1 MNNYFKMSSKDDF
14 LSWEELDLDELLGD
28 YTDDDFYST
37 DISSSSS
44 NNDSE
49 CAATADIEIA
59 VQRTTES
66 DRTMTEMTTE
76 HVPPKSSKVRHSFV
90 YDCPVCGRELRSVS
104 GFRGHVMKQ
113 HQSFNLKGNVLFIKS
128 HN

>member
-44 NNDSE
+44 NNGS
-49 CAATADIEIA
+49 
-59 VQRTTES
+59 
-66 DRTMTEMTTE
+66 
-76 HVPPKSSKVRHSFV
+76 
-90 YDCPVCGRELRSVS
+90 
-104 GFRGHVMKQ
+104 
-113 HQSFNLKGNVLFIKS
+113 
-128 HN
+128 